1 MNLSTLVEKVSEEL
15 LKQNKMMV
23 AAESCTGGLIA
34 KSMTDRAGSSSVFE
48 RGFVTYS
55 NEAKQELLGV
65 NSDTL
70 EAFGAVSLQT
80 ALEMAKG
87 ALKNSHGQIA
97 VSVTGIAGPGGGT
110 DEKPVGLV
118 YIAIAYKDKSE
129 AFECHFKGPSR
140 EEIREQTAKRALE
153 IILDHITR

>member
-15 LKQNKMMV
+15 LKHDKMMV
-23 AAESCTGGLIA
+23 SAESCTGGLIA
-34 KSMTDRAGSSSVFE
+34 KVMTDRAGSSSIFE

-65 NSDTL
+65 NHDTL
-70 EAFGAVSLQT
+70 EAFGAVSMQT
-80 ALEMAKG
+80 AVEMAEG
-87 ALKNSHGQIA
+87 ALKNSHAHIS

-110 DEKPVGLV
+110 EEKPVGLV
-118 YIAIAYKDKSE
+118 FIAIAYKDQSE

-140 EEIREQTAKRALE
+140 EEIREQTATRALE
-153 IILDHITR
+153 IILDYITR